1 MNHIYYPN
9 NAVIPMERS
18 RNLCYFYD
26 TDINC
31 NMAMVLLNIIISMI
45 SIIEREN
52 TIYCIHL
59 GVMHII
65 YIHEIIFILKKE

>member
-1 MNHIYYPN
+1 
-9 NAVIPMERS
+9 MERS
-18 RNLCYFYD
+18 RNSRYFYD

-52 TIYCIHL
+52 TQNILHPSRCYAYNMKYNIY
-59 GVMHII
+59 
-65 YIHEIIFILKKE
+65 

>member
-1 MNHIYYPN
+1 MHHIYYPN
-9 NAVIPMERS
+9 NAVILMERS
-18 RNLCYFYD
+18 RNSRYFYD

-52 TIYCIHL
+52 TQ
-59 GVMHII
+59 
-65 YIHEIIFILKKE
+65 YIASIFWCYAYHHMK